1 MALGRVI
8 ARRVAQGVMLAAL
21 LPLCAGCFFAARQG
35 VKAWRG
41 DKAAAGPC
49 DGTVLP
55 PDLPAGADGPY
66 ALNQHTVAETGTGR
80 EVQVFLP
87 AHALGPSPVILFA
100 HGFGADRWT
109 LYEGLIRHLVS
120 RGAVVVFAPYP
131 TLGATQDQRYG
142 AVWNGFLA
150 AVAADGA
157 AMDLTRVGLIGHS
170 FGAGAV
176 PFLATR
182 AFVDRGWGGR
192 GGFILM
198 LAPWY
203 SYATSDTD
211 LAGLP
216 AAIIRAWQVYDRD
229 TVNDQRM
236 AVDLY
241 THTPATAGRYFFQA
255 NSGTV
260 SRPQGGAC
268 PLTADHRTPVQGNS
282 PLLQRL
288 AVYPVVDAL
297 ADQAFAPSPGTA
309 AALAALGHQG
319 GDGYR
324 PLVREDTPA
333 PAQPQDAYRWPWTHP
348 RNPRQGEGQP

>member
-1 MALGRVI
+1 M
-8 ARRVAQGVMLAAL
+8 AQGVVLAAL
-21 LPLCAGCFFAARQG
+21 LPLCTGCFFAARQG
-35 VKAWRG
+35 VKALRG
-41 DKAAAGPC
+41 DKHTTPAAC

-55 PDLPAGADGPY
+55 PGMPAGVDGPY
-66 ALNQHTVAETGTGR
+66 ALVQHAVPSAAAGR

-87 AHALGPSPVILFA
+87 AQAPGPSPVILFA

-142 AVWNGFLA
+142 ALWDGFAA
-150 AVAADGA
+150 AVAAEGV
-157 AMDLTRVGLIGHS
+157 AMDLSRVGIIGHS
-170 FGAGAV
+170 FGGGAV
-176 PFLATR
+176 PFLASR
-182 AFVDRGWGGR
+182 AFVDRGWGSR

-203 SYATSDTD
+203 SYGTSDND
-211 LAGLP
+211 LAHLP
-216 AAIIRAWQVYDRD
+216 SWILRGWQVYDGD

-236 AVDLY
+236 AADLY
-241 THTPATAGRYFFQA
+241 AHTPATAGRYFFQA
-255 NSGTV
+255 NSGTL
-260 SRPQGGAC
+260 SLPKGSTC

-297 ADQAFAPSPGTA
+297 ADQAFMPSADTA
-309 AALAALGHQG
+309 AKLAALGHQG
-319 GDGYR
+319 GGYR
-324 PLVREDTPA
+324 PLVREDTPV
-333 PAQPQDAYRWPWTHP
+333 PAKPQDAYRWPWTHP
-348 RNPRQGEGQP
+348 RNPRQGEGTP

>member
-1 MALGRVI
+1 MAIWRV
-8 ARRVAQGVMLAAL
+8 VQVVVLAAL
-21 LPLCAGCFFAARQG
+21 LPLCTGCFFAARQG
-35 VKAWRG
+35 VKALRG
-41 DKAAAGPC
+41 DKPAAPAVC
-49 DGTVLP
+49 DGTMLP
-55 PDLPAGADGPY
+55 PGMPAGVDGPY
-66 ALNQHTVAETGTGR
+66 ALVQHTVRNAATGR

-87 AHALGPSPVILFA
+87 AQAPGPSPVILFA

-131 TLGATQDQRYG
+131 TLDATQDQRYG
-142 AVWNGFLA
+142 ALWDGFTA
-150 AVAADGA
+150 AVVAEGA
-157 AMDLTRVGLIGHS
+157 AMDLTRVGVIGHS
-170 FGAGAV
+170 FGGGAV
-176 PFLATR
+176 PFLASR
-182 AFVDRGWGGR
+182 AFVDRGWGSR

-203 SYATSDTD
+203 SYGTSDND
-211 LAGLP
+211 LAHLP
-216 AAIIRAWQVYDRD
+216 SWILRGWQVYDSD

-236 AVDLY
+236 AADLY
-241 THTPATAGRYFFQA
+241 AHTPPTAGRYFFQA

-260 SRPQGGAC
+260 SLPKGAAC

-297 ADQAFAPSPGTA
+297 ADQAFTPSADTA
-309 AALAALGHQG
+309 AKLAALGHQG
-319 GDGYR
+319 DGGYH

-333 PAQPQDAYRWPWTHP
+333 PAKAQDAYRWPWTHP
-348 RNPRQGEGQP
+348 RNPRQGPRQGEGLP